1 MLLAVDIGNTHIVLG
16 CIEGDDIL
24 YISRIT
30 TDLNRTE
37 CEYAVLLRQVLELG
51 GMAGSRIDG
60 AIVSSVVPPLTE
72 TLRSAIRLITGQRA
86 LVVGTGLKTGLNI
99 LIDNP
104 AQLGG
109 DLVVGAVAAL
119 AVYKPPILIFDM
131 GTATT
136 ISVLDAKGRF
146 LGGAIVPGV
155 GLSLSALV
163 GATSQLPK
171 VPIEAPQKCICSNTI
186 DCMKSG
192 AVFGAAAMVDGMID
206 RMEAEL
212 GEKASLVATGGMA
225 ERITPYCSHKLVY
238 DNNLLLR
245 GLAILYRKNK
255 RT

>member
-1 MLLAVDIGNTHIVLG
+1 MLLAIDVGNTHIILG
-16 CIEGDDIL
+16 CIEDDEIA

-37 CEYAVLLRQVLELG
+37 FEYAVLLQQVLALG
-51 GMAGSRIDG
+51 GMAAGRIDG

-86 LVVGTGLKTGLNI
+86 LVVGAGLKTGLNI

-104 AQLGG
+104 AQLGS

-119 AVYKPPILIFDM
+119 AAYTPPILIFDM

-136 ISVLDAKGRF
+136 ISVLDAKGHF

-171 VPIEAPQKCICSNTI
+171 VPIEAPKKCICSNTI

-225 ERITPYCSHKLVY
+225 ERIIPYCRHQLVY
-238 DNNLLLR
+238 DNHLLLR

-255 RT
+255 RP

>member
-37 CEYAVLLRQVLELG
+37 CEYAVLLQQVLALG

-60 AIVSSVVPPLTE
+60 AIVSSVVPPMTE

-119 AVYKPPILIFDM
+119 AAYKPPILIFDM

-146 LGGAIVPGV
+146 LAAPSYRAWGCPCPHW
-155 GLSLSALV
+155 SARPP
-163 GATSQLPK
+163 SSPRF
-171 VPIEAPQKCICSNTI
+171 P
-186 DCMKSG
+186 
-192 AVFGAAAMVDGMID
+192 
-206 RMEAEL
+206 
-212 GEKASLVATGGMA
+212 
-225 ERITPYCSHKLVY
+225 
-238 DNNLLLR
+238 
-245 GLAILYRKNK
+245 
-255 RT
+255 

>member
-16 CIEGDDIL
+16 CIEGDEIL

-37 CEYAVLLRQVLELG
+37 FEYAVLLQQVLALG

-60 AIVSSVVPPLTE
+60 AIVSSVVPPMTE

-119 AVYKPPILIFDM
+119 AAYKPPILIFDM

-163 GATSQLPK
+163 SATSQLTK

-212 GEKASLVATGGMA
+212 GEKASLIATGGMA
-225 ERITPYCSHKLVY
+225 ERIIPYCSHKLVY

-255 RT
+255 RA